1 MAQSAKRVWPTADE
15 PAKEEEEE
23 EEETEPKTV

>member
-1 MAQSAKRVWPTADE
+1 MSQSAKRVWPTADE

-23 EEETEPKTV
+23 EETEPKIV

>member
-15 PAKEEEEE
+15 PVKEEEEE